1 MIRDLSFHAEPGETI
16 AVVGY
21 TGSGKTTIAS
31 LAARFWDIESGEI
44 LLDGAP
50 LRDYRLRDL
59 RRAVQS
65 VQQDVFLFSGT
76 VRDNIT
82 LGMNMDDERIRS
94 AAATVQADR
103 FIEDME
109 KGYATEIQERGRN
122 LSGGQKQLL
131 SFARAVAH
139 DPSVLILDEAT
150 AAIDT
155 ETEKLIQMALDKLLN
170 GRTSLVIAHRI
181 STIRKADRILVLS
194 EGRLVES
201 GNHEELL
208 AAKGLYHKLYNYQYA
223 NGEGV

>member
-1 MIRDLSFHAEPGETI
+1 MIKDLSFHAKPGETVAI
-16 AVVGY
+16 VGY

-31 LAARFWDIESGEI
+31 LAARFWDIDSGDI
-44 LLDGAP
+44 LLDGVP
-50 LRDYRLRDL
+50 LKEYRLRDL
-59 RRAVQS
+59 RRSVQS

-82 LGMNMDDERIRS
+82 LGMKMDDARIS
-94 AAATVQADR
+94 GAARTVQADR
-103 FIEDME
+103 FIESME
-109 KGYATEIQERGRN
+109 KGYATVLQERGKN

-139 DPSVLILDEAT
+139 NPPVLILDEAT

-155 ETEKLIQMALDKLLN
+155 ETEKLIQQALDKLLD

-208 AAKGLYHKLYNYQYA
+208 ARKGLYYNLYNYQYA
-223 NGEGV
+223 AEGGL